1 MASLWGSGVIV
12 ESEIG
17 EVGKEE
23 RTVGGGKWT
32 TGLREMNN
40 VFCLEKFGGKMVVA
54 RPFVVGLNIVF

>member
-1 MASLWGSGVIV
+1 MSQKQVDA
-12 ESEIG
+12 
-17 EVGKEE
+17 
-23 RTVGGGKWT
+23 TT